1 MPEKSA
7 IFRLTMKNITYI
19 MINVR
24 KSAHFCDAQKRVKN
38 NTGGESNAN
47 IQPVSKKGTSDI

>member
-1 MPEKSA
+1 
-7 IFRLTMKNITYI
+7 MKNITYI